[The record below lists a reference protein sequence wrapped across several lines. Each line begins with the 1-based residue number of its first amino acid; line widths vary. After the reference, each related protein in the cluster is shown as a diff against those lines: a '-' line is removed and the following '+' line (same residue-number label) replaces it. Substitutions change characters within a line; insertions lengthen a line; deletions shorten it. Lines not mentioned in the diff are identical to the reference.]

1 MDKSNRSLTKT
12 VWAMKQSLNKLR
24 IWLQLIPSTSKNAYC
39 INLQPDEPDNPYTAK
54 LSDALSEN
62 KNLKG

>member
-1 MDKSNRSLTKT
+1 MVAANTIDLKK
-12 VWAMKQSLNKLR
+12 
-24 IWLQLIPSTSKNAYC
+24 C
-39 INLQPDEPDNPYTAK
+39 PDEPDNPYTAK